1 MFNRA
6 IIMGRLCSNPELRT
20 TPNGKSVAIFRVA
33 VERSYRPKEGERET
47 YFFNISAWG
56 SRAEFVCKYFS
67 KGSMIM
73 LEGER
78 QQRRY
83 TDKDGKPAV
92 WDEIVADIISFTG
105 ERTKSAE
112 TDNQSDTDIPEEA
125 AYTPPELPDDM
136 GDSLD
141 DYPF

>member
-1 MFNRA
+1 
-6 IIMGRLCSNPELRT
+6 
-20 TPNGKSVAIFRVA
+20 
-33 VERSYRPKEGERET
+33 
-47 YFFNISAWG
+47 
-56 SRAEFVCKYFS
+56 
-67 KGSMIM
+67 M

-105 ERTKSAE
+105 ERAKSSE
-112 TDNQSDTDIPEEA
+112 TDNQSDTDIPEE